1 MKKFVYL
8 ICIIVLATLPCA
20 AQKSYIITGHISGLK
35 EGLIVQL
42 VEKSHGNQKPFN
54 AATVRDGKFVFKG
67 SQKDPRGV
75 LLLVKDSYGSYS
87 FILNNSKIVM
97 TGKAVSTKVEGKDS
111 YHFEISTKGSSLT
124 DQYLK
129 KVSVRNEL
137 NQMYDAKSK
146 KYTNVW
152 DRYYSARNKKDT
164 VLLKQIEQSEEYKA
178 ANQAEANFFKTVE
191 QKYSQVV
198 RDNKDSWWGPF
209 LMVDL
214 WNYFDESVKPF
225 YNQLS
230 AVAKNSYYGKMVQK
244 ELFPTDYTG
253 KQVPQ
258 FKLKDN
264 DGKLVSLAE
273 LCKGK
278 KYVIFD
284 FWASWCHPCRMEI
297 PNFKK
302 LYTVY
307 ADKGLQI
314 ISISID
320 KDESAWKK
328 AVAEEKMA
336 WPSYLDR
343 SEVANLYNV
352 RAIPAIY
359 LIDAQG
365 KLISDKLRG
374 ESLANKLAE
383 LFK

>member
-1 MKKFVYL
+1 MKKFVYFL
-8 ICIIVLATLPCA
+8 CMVMFIALPCT
-20 AQKSYIITGHISGLK
+20 AQRGYVITGQISGLK
-35 EGLIVQL
+35 DGLIVQL
-42 VEKSHGNQKPFN
+42 VEKSHGDQKPFN
-54 AATVRDGKFVFKG
+54 TAAVRDGKFVFKG

-75 LLLVKDSYGSYS
+75 LLLVKDSYGSYP
-87 FILNNSKIVM
+87 FILDNSKIVM
-97 TGKAVSTKVEGKDS
+97 TGKAVSTKTEGKDS
-111 YHFEISTKGSSLT
+111 YHFEISTKGSPLT
-124 DQYLK
+124 DQYYR

-137 NQMYDAKSK
+137 GQMFDAKDK
-146 KYTNVW
+146 KYADVW
-152 DRYYSARNKKDT
+152 KRYHSARNRKDT

-178 ANQAEANFFKTVE
+178 ANEAEANFFKTVE
-191 QKYSQVV
+191 QKYGQVF

-214 WNYFDESVKPF
+214 MNYFNESSKPY

-230 AVAKNSYYGKMVQK
+230 VVAKNSYYGKMVQK

-253 KQVPQ
+253 KKVPQ

-278 KYVIFD
+278 KFVIFD

-302 LYTVY
+302 LYATYV
-307 ADKGLQI
+307 DKGLQI

-320 KDESAWKK
+320 KDEAAWKK
-328 AVAEEKMA
+328 ALGEEKMA

-343 SEVANLYNV
+343 TGVATLYNV

-365 KLISDKLRG
+365 KLVSDKLRG
-374 ESLANKLAE
+374 ESLASKLVE